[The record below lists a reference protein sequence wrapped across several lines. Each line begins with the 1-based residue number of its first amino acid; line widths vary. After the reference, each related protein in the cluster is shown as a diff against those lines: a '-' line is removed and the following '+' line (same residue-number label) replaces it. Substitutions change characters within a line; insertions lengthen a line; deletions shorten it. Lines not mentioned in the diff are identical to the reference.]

1 MHACH
6 IEDVHVQP
14 LASFVGNP
22 FVTAPQFMPTFHTC
36 LLISPLAQATPQGTE
51 WPHDTMQW
59 GMHGLTIMLA
69 NLLTKVLY
77 CTFIVSINNKFA

>member
-1 MHACH
+1 MHVLCCIGSPVCMHACH

-51 WPHDTMQW
+51 WPHDTRSGACM
-59 GMHGLTIMLA
+59 
-69 NLLTKVLY
+69 VLQL
-77 CTFIVSINNKFA
+77 C